1 MAKPSTSKP
10 DDAVGYELNTDSTTA
25 GKGHATPT
33 RKERE
38 AATQAPARRRAI
50 AGAGNAAARRPGSGS
65 AREKARIGMANGD
78 EKYLPVRDKGV
89 QRRFIRDYVDARWSV
104 GELIIPVMFLVIILT
119 FIKNYL
125 LQNIAIFSLWGFF
138 LVAVIDCV
146 VVGIIVQRKLAAK
159 VGADRVQKGNRW
171 YTAMR
176 ALQLRPMRL
185 PKPQVK
191 RGPVRPTSGSSRPGQ
206 RRRARSPRLMLR
218 AQSGPR

>member
-38 AATQAPARRRAI
+38 AANLRPLVSSDRK
-50 AGAGNAAARRPGSGS
+50 AGNAAARARAAE

-104 GELIIPVMFLVIILT
+104 GELIIPVMFVVIILT
-119 FIKNYL
+119 FINNVL

-138 LVAVIDCV
+138 IVAVIDCV

-159 VGADRVQKGNRW
+159 VGADHLQKGNRW

-191 RGPVRPTSGSSRPGQ
+191 RGKFPV
-206 RRRARSPRLMLR
+206 
-218 AQSGPR
+218 

>member
-10 DDAVGYELNTDSTTA
+10 DDAVGYELNTDSTMA

-38 AATQAPARRRAI
+38 AANLRPLVSSDRK
-50 AGAGNAAARRPGSGS
+50 AGNAAARARAAE

-119 FIKNYL
+119 FINNVL

-146 VVGIIVQRKLAAK
+146 VVGMIVQRKLAAK
-159 VGADRVQKGNRW
+159 VGADRLQKGNRW

-191 RGPVRPTSGSSRPGQ
+191 RGQFP
-206 RRRARSPRLMLR
+206 A
-218 AQSGPR
+218 

>member
-38 AATQAPARRRAI
+38 AANLRPLVSSDRK
-50 AGAGNAAARRPGSGS
+50 AGNAAARARAAE

-191 RGPVRPTSGSSRPGQ
+191 RGQFP
-206 RRRARSPRLMLR
+206 A
-218 AQSGPR
+218 